1 MQQRNV
7 EYEGTFTSFTSI
19 FMYIAIQVCIDLEIY
34 INNKT
39 ILMTREK
46 KEKKKSSMK
55 YFSSITNPIQ
65 FQ

>member
-7 EYEGTFTSFTSI
+7 EYKGTFTSFTYI

>member
-19 FMYIAIQVCIDLEIY
+19 FMHIAIQVCIDLEIY

>member
-46 KEKKKSSMK
+46 KEKKKVL
-55 YFSSITNPIQ
+55 
-65 FQ
+65 